1 MEVIMQ
7 AIRHMI
13 SLILL
18 FIGSLSLYSNTACA
32 QPFSVRTSIGVA
44 YLPLHDWSDFFS
56 KLSDSYYSKNN
67 PNLYYSLS
75 VHYDLDANHS
85 INVGT
90 ELIKSTASIIFLS
103 EPREIV
109 DWKFQGIPI
118 TLDYEYS
125 ALRFN
130 DHFTPFLGAG
140 ISYCISEVAGHD
152 HLFNQTLKRYG
163 NGYGVHASLGLKSEL
178 TQKLSMISQLRYRY
192 SNGMAFT
199 DSKNDVKVEFTGFD
213 FCTGLSWSF

>member
-1 MEVIMQ
+1 MEVIMP
-7 AIRHMI
+7 ATRYTIN
-13 SLILL
+13 LILL
-18 FIGSLSLYSNTACA
+18 FIGLLSLYSNIACA
-32 QPFSVRTSIGVA
+32 QPFSVRTSIGAA

-56 KLSDSYYSKNN
+56 KFSDSYYSKNN

-75 VHYDLDANHS
+75 VHYDLNANHS
-85 INVGT
+85 INIGT
-90 ELIKSTASIIFLS
+90 ELIQSTASLS
-103 EPREIV
+103 DPTSTD

-118 TLDYEYS
+118 TVGYEYS

-140 ISYCISEVAGHD
+140 ISYCISEVAGHS

-199 DSKNDVKVEFTGFD
+199 GSKNDVKVEFTGFD